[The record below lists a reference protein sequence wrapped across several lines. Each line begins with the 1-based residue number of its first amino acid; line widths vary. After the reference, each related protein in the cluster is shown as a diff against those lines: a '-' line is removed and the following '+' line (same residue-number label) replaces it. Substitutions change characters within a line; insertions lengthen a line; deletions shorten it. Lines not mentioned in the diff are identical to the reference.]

1 MSAPHRKLWVV
12 ILAGGDGRRLS
23 GLTTD
28 ASGVSTPK
36 QYCSLDGGSS
46 LLQLALQRAL
56 GLTSR
61 DRIVPVVT
69 EAHRRWW
76 TPALRS
82 FHGSRVV
89 VQPSNRGT
97 GLGVLLPLLIIAKA
111 DPDAGVVFIPS
122 DHHVD
127 QEDVLAEHLRQATAP
142 HALDSDKLTLLG
154 ISPNAPDSGFGYLSP
169 SPGAGVGMRP
179 VQRFVEKPDAKTAAE
194 LIRGGSVWSTGIVA
208 GRLSQMVNLY
218 PRHLRGLMLDLK
230 EIVEYWPNPRLPSA
244 ELASFY
250 ARHPSLDFS
259 TDVLAKHPEKLQFLT
274 VPPCGWNDVGTP
286 SRLAAALW
294 SPRFDCASAESLT
307 NSTAIDL
314 ANALEREMREPKW
327 ATEARTTATHKATDH
342 DHHDRVLIGGA
353 AWTRRIDEK

>member
-1 MSAPHRKLWVV
+1 LSGPHRRLWVV

-36 QYCSLDGGSS
+36 QYCSLDGGPP

-56 GLTSR
+56 GLTPR

-82 FHGSRVV
+82 FHRSPVV

-97 GLGVLLPLLIIAKA
+97 GLGVLLPLLVIAKT
-111 DPDAGVVFIPS
+111 DPDAGVICIPS
-122 DHHVD
+122 DHYVE

-142 HALDSDKLTLLG
+142 HVLDSDKLTLLG
-154 ISPNAPDSGFGYLSP
+154 IPPNAPDSGFGYLSP
-169 SPGAGVGMRP
+169 SPDAGVGLRP
-179 VQRFVEKPDAKTAAE
+179 VERFVEKPDPKAAAE
-194 LIRGGSVWSTGIVA
+194 LIRSGSVWSTGIVA
-208 GRLSQMVNLY
+208 GRVAQMVSLF
-218 PRHLRGLMLDLK
+218 PRNVPGLMLDLK
-230 EIVEYWPNPRLPSA
+230 AIVEYWPNSRLPSA
-244 ELASFY
+244 ELASLY

-294 SPRFDCASAESLT
+294 ASRFAPASAQAPR
-307 NSTAIDL
+307 NTATINL
-314 ANALEREMREPKW
+314 ATALDREMRAPTW
-327 ATEARTTATHKATDH
+327 TTEARPVPSYHAPNHSR
-342 DHHDRVLIGGA
+342 DRFLIGGA